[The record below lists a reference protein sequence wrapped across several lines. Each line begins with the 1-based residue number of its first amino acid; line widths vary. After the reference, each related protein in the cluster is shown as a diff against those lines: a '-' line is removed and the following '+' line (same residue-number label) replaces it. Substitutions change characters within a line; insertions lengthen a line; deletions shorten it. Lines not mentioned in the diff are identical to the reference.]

1 MQLCFTQMSLHFC
14 SFLVEE
20 LSAKVEDGKDEI
32 KTLKRKHVNN
42 VKVSKNL
49 IGQCMEITVLML
61 FHFLFQNKTTKFVFI
76 NFLLFKLGSNKAI
89 AASQEKTGK
98 F

>member
-1 MQLCFTQMSLHFC
+1 M
-14 SFLVEE
+14 EE

-61 FHFLFQNKTTKFVFI
+61 FHFLFLKEDKATKFVFI
-76 NFLLFKLGSNKAI
+76 NFFLFKLGSNKAI

>member
-1 MQLCFTQMSLHFC
+1 MHFC

-42 VKVSKNL
+42 VKVSKYL
-49 IGQCMEITVLML
+49 IGQCMEFTVLML
-61 FHFLFQNKTTKFVFI
+61 FHFLFLKENKTTKFVLI
-76 NFLLFKLGSNKAI
+76 NFFLFKLGSNKAI